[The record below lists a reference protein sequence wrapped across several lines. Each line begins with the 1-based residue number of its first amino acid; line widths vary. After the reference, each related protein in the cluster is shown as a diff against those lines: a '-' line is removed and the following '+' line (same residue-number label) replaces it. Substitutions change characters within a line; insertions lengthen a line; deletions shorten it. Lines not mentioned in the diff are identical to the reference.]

1 MALPS
6 EAELLRIYIGSQD
19 GGYDQPLYKVIVEK
33 AYRRGLAGATVL
45 QGREGFGANK
55 HVHMNG
61 ACHMCENV
69 PVVIE
74 IVDRPELIAEFLP
87 ELEGMIGE
95 GMATVEPVRAVFY
108 RYPPKPAGGEN
119 KK

>member
-6 EAELLRIYIGSQD
+6 EAELLRIYIGSCD
-19 GGYDQPLYKVIVEK
+19 GGSDPPLYKVIVEK

-45 QGREGFGANK
+45 QGRVGFGANR
-55 HVHMNG
+55 HVHMSG
-61 ACHMCENV
+61 ACHMEENV

-74 IVDRPELIAEFLP
+74 IVDRPERIAEFLP

-108 RYPPKPAGGEN
+108 RYPPKTAVGEN
-119 KK
+119 EK